1 MCKLLKQRFFLKN
14 TSALAV
20 MYDAVFFI
28 VLVSLSGVVLLPAL
42 QSDIAIKGSIDKHR
56 EHVADEAL
64 NTYLVSRVDKFS
76 YSVAGDL
83 IDDVAGSIGIDNS
96 SSGLYKSIT
105 SWLLG
110 REQLHKTH
118 ANLVAENLA
127 CQIRLPVSIF
137 GTNRFNIFTG
147 DFDRQLKE
155 ETQDFFK
162 VYLSDKY
169 KFNFTAIWH
178 PIKGVKFGGEL
189 QIGEAPPD
197 TNCYVSKSFIIMP
210 FKPTFN
216 FNGTN
221 FTFTRYWVE
230 EEILKKTPYVGNI
243 TTVVNSYNTGIAP
256 FDNKSNAT
264 KAANE
269 NLTKLVQGFLVDGIT
284 DSDNSLLFPGI
295 VDVAVDYGFSSIS
308 SVINGFTDDLI
319 NGFMGEALGSVDS
332 FFGDMKGSSNPIFNG
347 IIEAINQKLSD
358 FIGSSF
364 ASIDEGL
371 NFLEETI
378 KEEVLN
384 LVENVFPAYIQ
395 NFIDFVLSDVDI
407 VDLYDFI
414 STWLFDQISLNKAE
428 VRLMV
433 WEVRG

>member
-1 MCKLLKQRFFLKN
+1 LKHRFFLKN
-14 TSALAV
+14 KIALAV
-20 MYDAVFFI
+20 MYDAVFFVI
-28 VLVSLSGVVLLPAL
+28 LVSLSGVVLLPAL
-42 QSDIAIKGSIDKHR
+42 QSDIAMEGSIDKHR

-64 NTYLVSRVDKFS
+64 NTYLVSRADKFS

-105 SWLLG
+105 SWLLA

-127 CQIRLPVSIF
+127 CQIRLPVSVF

-147 DFDRQLKE
+147 DFDRQLKN
-155 ETQDFFK
+155 ETKEFFNS
-162 VYLSDKY
+162 YLSDKY
-169 KFNFTAIWH
+169 SFNFTAIWH
-178 PIKGVKFGGEL
+178 PIKGVTFGGEL
-189 QIGEAPPD
+189 QIGDTPPD
-197 TNCYVSKSFIIMP
+197 TNCYVSKSFIMMP

-216 FNGTN
+216 FNQTN

-243 TTVVNSYNTGIAP
+243 TTIVNGYNAGIPP
-256 FDNKSNAT
+256 FDNKTNAT
-264 KAANE
+264 KVANE
-269 NLTKLVQGFLVDGIT
+269 NLSNLIQGFLVDGIT
-284 DSDNSLLFPGI
+284 DRNNDLLFPGI
-295 VDVAVDYGFSSIS
+295 VNLAVDYGFSSVS
-308 SVINGFTDDLI
+308 CVVNGFTDDLI

-332 FFGDMKGSSNPIFNG
+332 FFGDLGGSDNPIFNG
-347 IIEAINQKLSD
+347 ITETINQHLSD

-371 NFLEETI
+371 NLLEEMI
-378 KEEVLN
+378 KEEVTK
-384 LVENVFPAYIQ
+384 LVESVFPAYIQ
-395 NFIDFVLSDVDI
+395 NFIDFVLSDVNI